1 MGGSL
6 DLLYFQ
12 GDDSLMLFKF
22 IWRETKRER
31 PNEVSVVLA
40 TSPSPF
46 AIRFSR
52 QLPNSF

>member
-31 PNEVSVVLA
+31 PNEVSAVLA
-40 TSPSPF
+40 TSPPPF